1 MPHYSKKIMIEI
13 GDTTMAQA
21 EKLVFSVK
29 GMTCGGCAEA
39 VKRVIR
45 KSDPAAD
52 VTVDLASGR
61 VVAQTIGKANELAA
75 AITKAGYEATPAS

>member
-1 MPHYSKKIMIEI
+1 
-13 GDTTMAQA
+13 MAQA

-52 VTVDLASGR
+52 VSVDLASGR
-61 VVAQTIGKANELAA
+61 VEALTSGKASELAA
-75 AITKAGYEATPAS
+75 AITKAGYEAAPAA

>member
-1 MPHYSKKIMIEI
+1 MS
-13 GDTTMAQA
+13 QS

-45 KSDPAAD
+45 KSDPVAD
-52 VTVDLASGR
+52 ITVDLATGR
-61 VVAQTIGKANELAA
+61 VEALTTGKAAELAA
-75 AITKAGYEATPAS
+75 AITKAGYEATPAA

>member
-1 MPHYSKKIMIEI
+1 
-13 GDTTMAQA
+13 MAQT

-29 GMTCGGCAEA
+29 GMTCSGCAEA

-45 KSDPAAD
+45 KSDPSAD

-61 VVAQTIGKANELAA
+61 VEALTTGKAAELAA
-75 AITKAGYEATPAS
+75 LITKAGYEATPSA